1 MNNPIPVN
9 KPIEEFLSLQ
19 DFWLL
24 CRSHFR
30 WFVMSVS
37 LFLLAAL
44 YYLSTT
50 ADIYTREAAVMVKME
65 TTRGNVAQS
74 SKGNDFNNMA
84 LVQEQTIVPNVLR
97 QYKSLSLLTDVV
109 TRLDKIKD
117 KDKAKKAAQSIQN
130 ALTVTLDDE
139 QSTIINIMYQ
149 DVSPERAEKV
159 LSTIIS
165 VYNER
170 WLEEKKQVAN
180 NTASFINDRLVLIE
194 KELNQVDDSISTFKT
209 RHQITNLE
217 QLSDLYLQ
225 QQTAS

>member
-1 MNNPIPVN
+1 
-9 KPIEEFLSLQ
+9 
-19 DFWLL
+19 
-24 CRSHFR
+24 
-30 WFVMSVS
+30 
-37 LFLLAAL
+37 
-44 YYLSTT
+44 
-50 ADIYTREAAVMVKME
+50 MVKME
-65 TTRGNVAQS
+65 TTRGNVTQS

-139 QSTIINIMYQ
+139 QSTIINIKYQ

-170 WLEEKKQVAN
+170 WLEEKKPTILPVLST
-180 NTASFINDRLVLIE
+180 TA
-194 KELNQVDDSISTFKT
+194 
-209 RHQITNLE
+209 
-217 QLSDLYLQ
+217 LS
-225 QQTAS
+225 